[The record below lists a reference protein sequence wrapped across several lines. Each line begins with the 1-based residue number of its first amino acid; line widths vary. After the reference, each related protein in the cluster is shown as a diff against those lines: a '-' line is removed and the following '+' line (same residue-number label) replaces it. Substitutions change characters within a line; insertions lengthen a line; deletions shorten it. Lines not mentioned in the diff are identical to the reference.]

1 MALASCAH
9 PPAVNVLRVG
19 TSADYAPFSRQADA
33 AGLTGLDIDI
43 ARRLAADLGR
53 EVDFVR
59 FTWPALPEDIAR
71 GAFDVA
77 MSGVTM
83 RPDRALLGRYTRPY
97 ATSGAVVLVRSSATH
112 LATLDDLD
120 QPGVRLAVN
129 AGGHLEHETRR
140 RFPRAVLQA
149 IADNRAVIAALV
161 DGRADGAITDSA
173 EAFEWQRP
181 DMRRLGP
188 FTHDHKAYLLPVA
201 NVALAERLDAW
212 MVAREADGWLGV
224 ERGRWLGPTAVS
236 DAVAMGREAVAALIE
251 IRLGLMPAVAAAKDA
266 AQLPIEDRQQEAAV
280 LERIQRAAGAAAAP
294 AAAAVYTVLIDMAK
308 AVQRQAAEPEV
319 RAALP
324 DLRDAI
330 ARIDE
335 QLVREIGRR
344 PSGTTADW
352 ELVLA
357 HALDL
362 PGIDMSLRDRL
373 ATALSANN
381 TLAQGE
387 VP

>member
-1 MALASCAH
+1 MALASCAR
-9 PPAVNVLRVG
+9 PPAADVLRVG

-53 EVDFVR
+53 DVDFVR
-59 FTWPALPEDIAR
+59 FTWPTLPEDIAR
-71 GAFDVA
+71 GAFDIA

-83 RPDRALLGRYTRPY
+83 RPGRALLGRYTRPY
-97 ATSGAVVLVRSSATH
+97 ATSGAVVLVRNSTAH
-112 LATLDDLD
+112 LASLDDLD
-120 QPGVRLAVN
+120 RPDVRLAVN
-129 AGGHLEHETRR
+129 AGGHLEHEARR
-140 RFPRAVLQA
+140 RFPRAVLQP
-149 IADNRAVIAALV
+149 IADNRAVIAALI

-201 NVALAERLDAW
+201 DVALAERLDAW

-224 ERGRWLGPTAVS
+224 ERGRWLGPAAAA
-236 DAVAMGREAVAALIE
+236 DAAAMGREAVAALIE
-251 IRLGLMPAVAAAKDA
+251 LRLGLMPAVAAAKRA

-280 LERIQRAAGAAAAP
+280 LDRIQRAAGAATAP
-294 AAAAVYTVLIDMAK
+294 AATAVYTVLIDMAK
-308 AVQRQAAEPEV
+308 AVQRQAAEPDV
-319 RAALP
+319 QGALP

-352 ELVLA
+352 QPVLTQA
-357 HALDL
+357 VDL
-362 PGIDMSLRDRL
+362 PGIDAALRDRL
-373 ATALSANN
+373 ATALSTRN
-381 TLAQGE
+381 TLAKEGA
-387 VP
+387 P